1 MIAYNIIVVYQ
12 NKCYN
17 PDTSDPEILGLIMA
31 KSQHGNIDTG
41 IFVLDKTYRI
51 IKNFE
56 WLSDKN

>member
-56 WLSDKN
+56 